1 MKKNK
6 KGFTNYH
13 FCGSKSGKGFIALF
27 SVIIISA
34 ALMLVAVSLSF
45 TGFYARFNIF
55 DSELKARSN
64 ALANACVD
72 VALLKLAVD
81 STFAGNATTS
91 AGVDSCYIFP
101 IATTTGQAII
111 HTRAIVRNAH
121 TYYKVVV
128 DTASATLPVVSF
140 EELPLY

>member
-6 KGFTNYH
+6 KGFTTYH
-13 FCGSKSGKGFIALF
+13 FCGSKSCKGFVALF

-55 DSELKARSN
+55 DSELKAQSN
-64 ALANACVD
+64 ALADGCMD

-81 STFAGNATTS
+81 STFAGNATIS
-91 AGVDSCYIFP
+91 VGVDSCYIFP
-101 IATTTGQAII
+101 ITTTVGRATI

-121 TYYKVVV
+121 TYYKLVV
-128 DTASATLPVVSF
+128 DTTSATLPVVSF